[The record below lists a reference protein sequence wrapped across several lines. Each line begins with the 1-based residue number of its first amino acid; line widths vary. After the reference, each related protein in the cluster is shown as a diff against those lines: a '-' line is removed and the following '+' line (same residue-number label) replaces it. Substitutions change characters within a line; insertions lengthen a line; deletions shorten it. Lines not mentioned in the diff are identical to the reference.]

1 MKLLSSLLV
10 VLILSTSALAREPQG
25 PPASPPVVAQAPLS
39 DAQLQT
45 ALRKALEE
53 VEQRRLEVAAL
64 KEAGKAKDEHV
75 KSLEAIIAN
84 QAQLVDLW
92 RTAATERA
100 GANALDAKIE
110 QLYKESVSRY
120 AVELAAVR
128 IDRDKQASQKKWW
141 LAAGIVIGAV
151 AGVFAAK
158 D

>member
-10 VLILSTSALAREPQG
+10 VLILSTSALARDPQ
-25 PPASPPVVAQAPLS
+25 PPVSPPVVAQLS
-39 DAQLQT
+39 DTQLQT

-64 KEAGKAKDEHV
+64 KESGKAKDDHV
-75 KSLEAIIAN
+75 KSLEAIIKT
-84 QAQLVDLW
+84 QSELIDLW
-92 RTAATERA
+92 KTAATERGA
-100 GANALDAKIE
+100 ANALDAKIE

-128 IDRDKQASQKKWW
+128 IDRDRQAGQKKWW
-141 LAAGIVIGAV
+141 LAAGIVLGVV

>member
-10 VLILSTSALAREPQG
+10 VLILSTSALARDPQ
-25 PPASPPVVAQAPLS
+25 PPVSPPVVAQALS
-39 DAQLQT
+39 DTQLQT

-64 KEAGKAKDEHV
+64 KESGKAKDDHV
-75 KSLEAIIAN
+75 KSLEAIIKT
-84 QAQLVDLW
+84 QAELIDLW
-92 RTAATERA
+92 KTAATERGA
-100 GANALDAKIE
+100 ANALDAKIE

-128 IDRDKQASQKKWW
+128 IDRDRQAGQKKWW
-141 LAAGIVIGAV
+141 GLVGVIVGVTI
-151 AGVFAAK
+151 GVFATR